1 MLHLNEPFVLDIA
14 SFDHPA
20 TQLHY
25 MNICVRYSSFFEKHT
40 QYITTVLENFLKL
53 VHHPVMK
60 VKTKSWYLFQRYVR
74 LLRTHVGPLA
84 ETVIQNLSDLLT
96 IKAEAPAEANGD
108 DMSSEDLDSSAD
120 TIFTSQLYLFEA
132 VGSICG
138 ANSVPIDKQIQLCQS
153 VMLPIFSDMEQTL
166 PAASSSDER
175 AVLQIHHDIMAL
187 GTLARGFSDWAS
199 ISTLSNNPPAPEV
212 RAVFGRVAEATLVA
226 LESLKTS
233 FIIRTAARFA
243 FSRLIGVLGS
253 QILPQLPRWI
263 DGLLT
268 QSSTNDEVALF
279 LRLLDQVIFAFKGD
293 IYGFLDSLF
302 TGLLRR
308 VFSGLNNQ
316 ATGTDDEI
324 QLAELKRE
332 YLNFLLVILNN
343 DLGSIIVSGT
353 NQPFFDTVV
362 ETIEHFTKDEE
373 DYPTAKMAFQVLVKM
388 CSTWGGPDVIPT
400 AGRTNS
406 NTPVPQPA
414 LPGLDRFMITRFSPL
429 CWALPATES
438 FNAQDAQARL
448 VLGEAANLQKIIY
461 SKTGQEYLSWLRD
474 NELRSMGMNDD
485 MINEYLSKM
494 TGLDTKAFRTYFQ
507 TFVSEAGGG

>member
-1 MLHLNEPFVLDIA
+1 M
-14 SFDHPA
+14 
-20 TQLHY
+20 Q
-25 MNICVRYSSFFEKHT
+25 ICVRYSSFFEKHT
-40 QYITTVLENFLKL
+40 QYITSVLEHFLKF
-53 VHHPVMK
+53 VHHPVLK
-60 VKTKSWYLFQRYVR
+60 VKTKSWYLFQRFVR

-84 ETVIQNLSDLLT
+84 ETVIQTLSDLLT
-96 IKAEAPAEANGD
+96 IKAEVPPEADGD
-108 DMSSEDLDSSAD
+108 EMSSEDLDSSAD

-138 ANSVPIDKQIQLCQS
+138 ASSVPVDKQIQLCQS
-153 VMLPIFSDMEQTL
+153 VMLPIFSDIEQTL
-166 PAASSSDER
+166 PGARSSDER

-199 ISTLSNNPPAPEV
+199 ISSLSTNPPAPEV
-212 RAVFGRVAEATLVA
+212 QTVFGRVAEATLVA
-226 LESLKTS
+226 LESLKAS
-233 FIIRTAARFA
+233 FSIRTAARFA

-279 LRLLDQVIFAFKGD
+279 LRLLDQVIFAFKRD
-293 IYGFLDSLF
+293 IFGFLDNLF
-302 TGLLRR
+302 TGLLQR
-308 VFSGLNNQ
+308 VFSGLNRQ

-343 DLGSIIVSGT
+343 DLGSVIVSSI
-353 NQPFFDTVV
+353 NQPFFDTLVG
-362 ETIEHFTKDEE
+362 TIEHFTKDEE

-388 CSTWGGPDVIPT
+388 CSTWGGPDVVPS
-400 AGRTNS
+400 AGHTNGS
-406 NTPVPQPA
+406 TPVPQPA
-414 LPGLDRFMITRFSPL
+414 LPGLDHFMITRFSPL
-429 CWALPATES
+429 CWVLPATES

-461 SKTGQEYLSWLRD
+461 TKTGQEYLSWLRN
-474 NELRSMGMNDD
+474 NELRSMGMNDE
-485 MINEYLSKM
+485 MINDYLRKM
-494 TGLDTKAFRTYFQ
+494 TSLDTKGFRTYFQ
-507 TFVSEAGGG
+507 TFVGEAGST

>member
-1 MLHLNEPFVLDIA
+1 
-14 SFDHPA
+14 
-20 TQLHY
+20 
-25 MNICVRYSSFFEKHT
+25 MNICVRYGSFFEKHT
-40 QYITTVLENFLKL
+40 QYITTVLETFLEL

-60 VKTKSWYLFQRYVR
+60 VKTKAWYLFQRYVR
-74 LLRTHVGPLA
+74 LLRSHVGPLA

-96 IKAEAPAEANGD
+96 IKAEAPPEANGD
-108 DMSSEDLDSSAD
+108 DMSSDDLESSAD

-138 ANSVPIDKQIQLCQS
+138 AHSVPIDKQVHLCQS
-153 VMLPIFSDMEQTL
+153 VMLSTFSDIEQTL
-166 PAASSSDER
+166 PTARMSDER
-175 AVLQIHHDIMAL
+175 AILQIHHDIMAL

-199 ISTLSNNPPAPEV
+199 ISTLSNNPPAPEIQ
-212 RAVFGRVAEATLVA
+212 AVFGRVAEATLVA

-233 FIIRTAARFA
+233 FNIRTAARFA
-243 FSRLIGVLGS
+243 FSRLIAVLGS

-263 DGLLT
+263 DGLLA

-279 LRLLDQVIFAFKGD
+279 LRLLDQVIFAFKTN
-293 IYGFLDSLF
+293 IYEFLDSLF

-308 VFSGLNNQ
+308 VYSGLNNQ

-343 DLGSIIVSGT
+343 DLGSVIVSGT
-353 NQPFFDTVV
+353 NQPFFDTLLG
-362 ETIEHFTKDEE
+362 TIEHFTKDEE

-388 CSTWGGPDVIPT
+388 CSTWGGPDVIST
-400 AGRTNS
+400 TGQTNG
-406 NTPVPQPA
+406 NVPVPQPA

-429 CWALPATES
+429 CWALPATGS
-438 FNAQDAQARL
+438 FNSQDAQARL

-474 NELRSMGMNDD
+474 NELRSMGMSND

-494 TGLDTKAFRTYFQ
+494 TSLDTKGFRTYFQ
-507 TFVSEAGGG
+507 TFVGEAGSA